1 MLNNTNVNIG
11 NSGEYFVAGELE
23 RRGFNVAVPM
33 SNVKDFDLLAIER
46 DTHKQIAIQVK
57 TTGYKQK
64 KWTLSKKNESLV
76 GDNVFYVFVS
86 LNELDVPEYH
96 IVPSRIVA
104 NTIREYHQNWLNTP
118 GKKGQQHN
126 DTNIRVFLDSEDTFL
141 DKWDLLTIDL
151 IDDSKV
157 GKGIYSSLTK
167 YISKLNGESW
177 CKVLPERQTGDGT
190 IEHPFQIPYR
200 EYSEEVNEFIKDVY
214 SFEEQ
219 HPEYG
224 LNNYISIL
232 LINDIKWD
240 EVEMSKAK
248 VDELSGQAVVALIMG
263 AIRAERFCSGALEG
277 FFKNGSILKWLH
289 RLEEL

>member
-118 GKKGQQHN
+118 G
-126 DTNIRVFLDSEDTFL
+126 
-141 DKWDLLTIDL
+141 
-151 IDDSKV
+151 
-157 GKGIYSSLTK
+157 
-167 YISKLNGESW
+167 
-177 CKVLPERQTGDGT
+177 
-190 IEHPFQIPYR
+190 
-200 EYSEEVNEFIKDVY
+200 EE
-214 SFEEQ
+214 
-219 HPEYG
+219 
-224 LNNYISIL
+224 
-232 LINDIKWD
+232 
-240 EVEMSKAK
+240 
-248 VDELSGQAVVALIMG
+248 G
-263 AIRAERFCSGALEG
+263 AATQ
-277 FFKNGSILKWLH
+277 
-289 RLEEL
+289 